1 MSGTTIHAFAFI
13 ALKPIVLCSVGT
25 AEWFV
30 KSNNR
35 QLEQLLNAE
44 LAMVVTPL
52 PNVTSSKAVQW
63 LNAPCPM
70 VVTLFGIVNDVML
83 LKSKNALDSMLV
95 TPDGI
100 VTVETFAPHSSL

>member
-1 MSGTTIHAFAFI
+1 
-13 ALKPIVLCSVGT
+13 
-25 AEWFV
+25 
-30 KSNNR
+30 
-35 QLEQLLNAE
+35 
-44 LAMVVTPL
+44 MVVTPL